1 MSGRAAEVDD
11 PTLDATSPRPG
22 GPDMGDGVDGGGGG
36 GCVLEVKV
44 LNSVRPSL
52 LLLLPPALR

>member
-11 PTLDATSPRPG
+11 PTLDATSRG
-22 GPDMGDGVDGGGGG
+22 GPDTGDGVDGGGGG

-52 LLLLPPALR
+52 LLLPPALR

>member
-11 PTLDATSPRPG
+11 PTLDATSRG
-22 GPDMGDGVDGGGGG
+22 GPDTGDGVDGGGGG